1 MVIIIMHKGLAYR
14 KGSGGR
20 GMFHLIIFVTT
31 SLRFKWFCSIMAM
44 KSRKGING
52 VCLSTKAAE
61 NFQGTLEHLR
71 ESFIQVFF
79 SCAVLVGSAECIIGA
94 AVWVTVIISQ
104 FLPLKY
110 WRHCHQ
116 AVLCLIFACARVRT
130 CDHVPEQQME
140 PQRTL
145 MTRNIVCEGFE
156 ESSIHLQYY
165 HSNLSDSLHISMK
178 LFESGGWGGM

>member
-61 NFQGTLEHLR
+61 SFQGTLEHLR

-116 AVLCLIFACARVRT
+116 VVLCLISACAYVRSRAWATDGAAAYINDPEHRVWRFWRVKHPFT
-130 CDHVPEQQME
+130 VLP
-140 PQRTL
+140 
-145 MTRNIVCEGFE
+145 
-156 ESSIHLQYY
+156 
-165 HSNLSDSLHISMK
+165 
-178 LFESGGWGGM
+178 